1 MRTTLIGML
10 ALATTG
16 CITQPSLQALFTGG
30 DCETVPGIE
39 GTWVQEGDGD
49 EPMFMTL
56 RPLEGSEYEM
66 TLAGDGKAMPET
78 FAVRFGRIEGD
89 LYWDLTARPLDDEDA
104 LWGLHRLPVHSF
116 ARVRWQ
122 DAQLE
127 VAFLDPGWI
136 KDALDEG
143 GLDIAHAMIDRDLVL
158 TASTEDL
165 QRLITH
171 HAQDADFFGS
181 PFVFHR
187 QTAE

>member
-1 MRTTLIGML
+1 MRSALVGLL
-10 ALATTG
+10 ALAAAG
-16 CITQPSLQALFTGG
+16 CITQPSLQPLFTGR
-30 DCETVPGIE
+30 DSETAPGIE

-49 EPMFMTL
+49 EPMFMTV

-89 LYWDLTARPLDDEDA
+89 LYWDLTARPLADEDA
-104 LWGLHRLPVHSF
+104 LWGLHRLAVHSF

-122 DAQLE
+122 DARLE
-127 VAFLDPGWI
+127 VAFLDPGWMKGAI
-136 KDALDEG
+136 QEG
-143 GLDIAHAMIDRDLVL
+143 GLDIAHAMMDRDLVL

-165 QRLITH
+165 QRLVTD
-171 HAQDADFFGS
+171 HAQDAGFFGS
-181 PFVFHR
+181 PVVFHR

>member
-1 MRTTLIGML
+1 MRSALIGL
-10 ALATTG
+10 LLLATAG
-16 CITQPSLQALFTGG
+16 CITQPSLQPLFTGG
-30 DCETVPGIE
+30 DSETVPGIE

-66 TLAGDGKAMPET
+66 TLAGDGKARRGT
-78 FAVRFGRIEGD
+78 LAVRFGRIEGD

-104 LWGLHRLPVHSF
+104 LWGLHRLPIHSF

-122 DAQLE
+122 GAQLE
-127 VAFLDPGWI
+127 VAFLDPGWMKGAI
-136 KDALDEG
+136 EEG
-143 GLDIAHAMIDRDLVL
+143 GLDIAHATIDRDRIL

-165 QRLITH
+165 QQLITD
-171 HAQDADFFGS
+171 HAQDADFFGN

-187 QTAE
+187 PAAE

>member
-1 MRTTLIGML
+1 MRSALIGLLVM
-10 ALATTG
+10 ATTG
-16 CITQPSLQALFTGG
+16 CITQPSLQPLFTGG
-30 DCETVPGIE
+30 DSETVPGIE
-39 GTWVQEGDGD
+39 GTWAQEGDGD

-66 TLAGDGKAMPET
+66 TLAGDGKVMPGA

-89 LYWDLTARPLDDEDA
+89 LYWDLTARPLADEDA

-127 VAFLDPGWI
+127 VAFVDRGWM
-136 KDALDEG
+136 KDAIEEG
-143 GLDIAHAMIDRDLVL
+143 GLDIAHATIDRDRVL
-158 TASTEDL
+158 TASTQDL
-165 QRLITH
+165 QQLIAD
-171 HAQDADFFGS
+171 HAQDAGFFGS
-181 PFVFHR
+181 PCVFHR